1 MEKYMASNCE
11 LQTKETPN
19 TGSKQTAAL
28 PLAIQ
33 VHFARNGAI
42 IWMSLALTTA
52 AVEQYRYIF
61 STKLPPPTAG

>member
-19 TGSKQTAAL
+19 TVSKRTAAL

-33 VHFARNGAI
+33 VYFARNGAI
-42 IWMSLALTTA
+42 IWVSLILTTA

-61 STKLPPPTAG
+61 STNASSTTAG